1 VAFSPVPAHGWQG
14 KFHEPIGPRGPSAG
28 PETARIV
35 TTRIVVGGFR
45 RVLAGTSRQ
54 RLEFDRAERRGTA
67 PALEE
72 DYRMPEPAQRNQRPQ
87 PVPDPA
93 FAIRPEFRLAGQV
106 LGIVAVLA
114 LSFLVELTV
123 LGNLR
128 HDRDQVQLAADFRI
142 ELAQTTAPVGPLDDA
157 NKALASGAPVSI
169 LDIARLGLHEVVV
182 EGTSSGTLMSGP
194 GHRRDTP
201 LPGQVGTSV
210 ITGRRATYGGP
221 FGSINQLHA
230 GDLITATT
238 GQGKHS
244 FKVLDVR
251 HAGDPLPLALT
262 RGQGRLTLVTT
273 DGPALQPTDVLRV
286 DAALVSVAQPRPAQL
301 PSAAL
306 PAADA
311 LMAGDTSTLL
321 TVVGWAILLV
331 SAAVATVWVRFSTGL
346 WQAWVIGLPV
356 LVVLGLTASDDIA
369 ALLPN
374 LL

>member
-1 VAFSPVPAHGWQG
+1 M
-14 KFHEPIGPRGPSAG
+14 
-28 PETARIV
+28 
-35 TTRIVVGGFR
+35 
-45 RVLAGTSRQ
+45 SRQ
-54 RLEFDRAERRGTA
+54 RLALDRAERRGTA

-72 DYRMPEPAQRNQRPQ
+72 DYRMPEPAQRGQRPH
-87 PVPDPA
+87 PVPHPPP
-93 FAIRPEFRLAGQV
+93 AIRPEFRLAGQV

-128 HDRDQVQLAADFRI
+128 HDRDQAQLAADFRI
-142 ELAQTTAPVGPLDDA
+142 ELANQIAPVGPTDDA
-157 NKALASGAPVSI
+157 NKVLAAGAPVALLEI
-169 LDIARLGLHEVVV
+169 RNLGLREIVV

-210 ITGRRATYGGP
+210 IIGRRATYGGP
-221 FGSINQLHA
+221 FGSINQMRA
-230 GDLITATT
+230 GDQITVTT

-251 HAGDPLPLALT
+251 HAGDPLPPPPT
-262 RGQGRLTLVTT
+262 RGQGRLILVTT
-273 DGPALQPTDVLRV
+273 DGPAFQPTDVLRV
-286 DAALVSVAQPRPAQL
+286 DAALVSEAQSRPAQL
-301 PSAAL
+301 TSAAL

-311 LMAGDTSTLL
+311 LMAGDTSALL
-321 TVVGWAILLV
+321 SIVGWAILLV
-331 SAAVATVWVRFSTGL
+331 AAAVATVWVRFSTGL

-356 LVVLGLTASDDIA
+356 LIALGLTASDDIA

>member
-1 VAFSPVPAHGWQG
+1 
-14 KFHEPIGPRGPSAG
+14 
-28 PETARIV
+28 
-35 TTRIVVGGFR
+35 
-45 RVLAGTSRQ
+45 
-54 RLEFDRAERRGTA
+54 
-67 PALEE
+67 
-72 DYRMPEPAQRNQRPQ
+72 MPEQPAEVSQRPQ
-87 PVPDPA
+87 PMPDPA
-93 FAIRPEFRLAGQV
+93 PAVKPELRLAGQV
-106 LGIVAVLA
+106 LGIIAVLA

-128 HDRDQVQLAADFRI
+128 HDRDQVALADEFRI
-142 ELAQTTAPVGPLDDA
+142 ELAKGTAPVGPLDDA
-157 NKALASGAPVSI
+157 NKAWPAGTSVAI
-169 LDIARLGLHEVVV
+169 LEIPRLGLREIVV

-210 ITGRRATYGGP
+210 ITGRRATYGKP
-221 FGSINQLHA
+221 FGSINQLHT
-230 GDLITATT
+230 GDQITATT

-251 HAGDPLPLALT
+251 HAGDPLPPALS
-262 RGQGRLTLVTT
+262 RGQGRLILVTT

-286 DAALVSVAQPRPAQL
+286 DAALVSEAQSRPAQL

-306 PAADA
+306 PATDA
-311 LMAGDTSTLL
+311 LMASDTSTLL
-321 TVVGWAILLV
+321 GVVGWAILLIT
-331 SAAVATVWVRFSTGL
+331 AAVAIVWVRFSTGL

-356 LVVLGLTASDDIA
+356 LVALGLTASDDIA

>member
-1 VAFSPVPAHGWQG
+1 M
-14 KFHEPIGPRGPSAG
+14 
-28 PETARIV
+28 
-35 TTRIVVGGFR
+35 TTRWEGLAGGFR
-45 RVLAGTSRQ
+45 REPPGTSHQ
-54 RLEFDRAERRGTA
+54 RLGVERAERRDAA

-72 DYRMPEPAQRNQRPQ
+72 DGRVDERPPPRVRRSQ
-87 PVPDPA
+87 PPLADALLRHSV
-93 FAIRPEFRLAGQV
+93 EFRLAGQV

-114 LSFLVELTV
+114 LSFLIELTV

-128 HDRDQVQLAADFRI
+128 HDRDQAHLAADFRI
-142 ELAQTTAPVGPLDDA
+142 ELALGTAPVGPLDDA
-157 NKALASGAPVSI
+157 NKAVTAGAPVAI
-169 LDIARLGLHEVVV
+169 LDIPRLGLREVVV
-182 EGTSSGTLMSGP
+182 EGTSSNTLMSGP

-201 LPGQVGTSV
+201 MPGQVGTSV
-210 ITGRRATYGGP
+210 ITGRRATYGAP
-221 FGSINQLHA
+221 FKSISQLRV
-230 GDLITATT
+230 GDQIKATT

-251 HAGDPLPLALT
+251 HAGDPLPPTLS

-286 DAALVSVAQPRPAQL
+286 DAALVSEAQSRPAQL
-301 PSAAL
+301 PAAAL

-321 TVVGWAILLV
+321 SIVGWAILLV
-331 SAAVATVWVRFSTGL
+331 AAAVATVWVRFSTGL

-356 LVVLGLTASDDIA
+356 LVALGLTASDDIA
-369 ALLPN
+369 AMLPN

>member
-1 VAFSPVPAHGWQG
+1 
-14 KFHEPIGPRGPSAG
+14 
-28 PETARIV
+28 
-35 TTRIVVGGFR
+35 
-45 RVLAGTSRQ
+45 LASSHHQLGVH
-54 RLEFDRAERRGTA
+54 RLDRRGNV

-72 DYRMPEPAQRNQRPQ
+72 GDRVDQRLAQPVERPQ
-87 PVPDPA
+87 PVPDPPP
-93 FAIRPEFRLAGQV
+93 AIRPEFRLAGQV

-114 LSFLVELTV
+114 LSFLIELTV

-128 HDRDQVQLAADFRI
+128 HDRAQVQLAEEFRV
-142 ELAQTTAPVGPLDDA
+142 ELATTTAPVGPLDDT
-157 NKALASGAPVSI
+157 NKALASGAPVAI
-169 LDIARLGLHEVVV
+169 LDVPRLGLREVVV

-210 ITGRRATYGGP
+210 ITGRRATYGAP
-221 FGSINQLHA
+221 FKSINQLRV
-230 GDLITATT
+230 GDQITATT

-251 HAGDPLPLALT
+251 HAGDPLPPTLT
-262 RGQGRLTLVTT
+262 RGQGRLVLVTT

-286 DAALVSVAQPRPAQL
+286 DAALVSAAQSRPAQL

-321 TVVGWAILLV
+321 SIVGWAILLV
-331 SAAVATVWVRFSTGL
+331 AAAVATVWVRFSIGL

-356 LVVLGLTASDDIA
+356 LVALGLTASDDIA